1 MTCLLL
7 IIFTLINITTAFILS
22 SNSQYRTNNIYTELH
37 TIVSMEET
45 EQLQPSEALAS
56 SLLMDALQSIE
67 DQKQRPTVIQQAINI
82 LNNLES
88 QANSFSIEEPI
99 AVVKDEKDDAD
110 TADNNDI
117 NSNIS
122 KLTYTAIS
130 TLHSLHMFVHRVHV
144 SKYPKPSR
152 KKKGSSG
159 VVWKTLASLVDSSL
173 GKENAS
179 IGSTVAVLAMG
190 IVLSIVSFDDDTS
203 ITKMITSAVLP
214 NGDKGSD
221 ASKREEDT
229 STKEEAVNTN
239 SSHIVARAVVLEL
252 LQQYT
257 QSANVNKTSSATVD
271 LQIVSK
277 IESGFAVGRKC
288 RHHDKELSQAVDAIL
303 CNQVFGISGD
313 TDDSDVS
320 TTTTISKD
328 ILSPT
333 LSLVSNIRPWQH
345 QTMNISIEKL
355 ITIAGELDLW
365 LSAELLCDAAIQSI
379 SSSELEPATEK
390 KKAALATSFP
400 NGLEAESIL
409 KDSLVLVPKQEE
421 TIAHLATGALVDCT
435 LDYRLYRRADVFAS
449 KYYSWVGPE
458 RYSESRYL
466 HALDTITKLVKK
478 RQVPIIDKQIERVD
492 SMVQRVSKDLPST
505 TTTSGESQDKR
516 IREGDI
522 AIDTMSESI
531 REFSVRKLRASNNHA
546 AAARLAKLWDMEYNT
561 DPLLMQAE
569 LQKKRE
575 TYLQW
580 NDLGCRGEAQP
591 LPELISEPSV
601 LLDQYK
607 LLMGDDKNKE
617 AEIIGFDCEWSDT
630 IQYVALLQLSS
641 TTKSLLLDILAL
653 TKTREGCDAL
663 KSTVGKLFSSS
674 SGVHVIGFGCK
685 DDIKRLRASPCVNDN
700 HWFPQQKDLHIK
712 DLRIL
717 IAEHSD
723 GSQMK
728 HFGLSRACEFFLG
741 KQLDKAEQCSD
752 WLARPLSPEQIEYAS
767 LDAWACAKIF
777 TVLQQKLNR
786 LKQISST

>member
-7 IIFTLINITTAFILS
+7 IIFTLINITTSFILS
-22 SNSQYRTNNIYTELH
+22 SNSQYRTNNIYTELY

-45 EQLQPSEALAS
+45 EQLQTSEALAS
-56 SLLMDALQSIE
+56 SILMDALQSIE

-190 IVLSIVSFDDDTS
+190 IVLSIVSFDDDSS
-203 ITKMITSAVLP
+203 ITKMITSATISP
-214 NGDKGSD
+214 NGDKGS
-221 ASKREEDT
+221 ASSKREEDT

-239 SSHIVARAVVLEL
+239 SSHLVARAVVLEL
-252 LQQYT
+252 LRQYT
-257 QSANVNKTSSATVD
+257 QSAKVNKTSKTTID
-271 LQIVSK
+271 LQIVAK

-288 RHHDKELSQAVDAIL
+288 RHHDKELSQAVDDIL
-303 CNQVFGISGD
+303 CKQVFGISGD
-313 TDDSDVS
+313 TDDNDVS
-320 TTTTISKD
+320 TTTISKD
-328 ILSPT
+328 ILTPT
-333 LSLVSNIRPWQH
+333 VSLVSNIRPWQH
-345 QTMNISIEKL
+345 QTMNISIDKL

-365 LSAELLCDAAIQSI
+365 LSAETLCDAAIESI
-379 SSSELEPATEK
+379 LSSELESSTKK

-409 KDSLVLVPKQEE
+409 RDSLVVVPKQVE
-421 TIAHLATGALVDCT
+421 TIAHLATGALVDCA

-449 KYYSWVGPE
+449 KYYSWVGQA
-458 RYSESRYL
+458 RYAESRYL

-492 SMVQRVSKDLPST
+492 SVVQRVSKDLTS
-505 TTTSGESQDKR
+505 TTTSGENQGKR
-516 IREGDI
+516 IREDDI
-522 AIDTMSESI
+522 AIDTMSERI
-531 REFSVRKLRASNNHA
+531 REFSIRKLRASNNHS

-561 DPLLMQAE
+561 DPLMMQAE
-569 LQKKRE
+569 LQKRRE

-580 NDLGCRGEAQP
+580 
-591 LPELISEPSV
+591 SERFV
-601 LLDQYK
+601 LHRY
-607 LLMGDDKNKE
+607 
-617 AEIIGFDCEWSDT
+617 
-630 IQYVALLQLSS
+630 
-641 TTKSLLLDILAL
+641 
-653 TKTREGCDAL
+653 
-663 KSTVGKLFSSS
+663 STV
-674 SGVHVIGFGCK
+674 
-685 DDIKRLRASPCVNDN
+685 A
-700 HWFPQQKDLHIK
+700 
-712 DLRIL
+712 
-717 IAEHSD
+717 
-723 GSQMK
+723 
-728 HFGLSRACEFFLG
+728 
-741 KQLDKAEQCSD
+741 
-752 WLARPLSPEQIEYAS
+752 
-767 LDAWACAKIF
+767 
-777 TVLQQKLNR
+777 
-786 LKQISST
+786 

>member
-1 MTCLLL
+1 
-7 IIFTLINITTAFILS
+7 
-22 SNSQYRTNNIYTELH
+22 
-37 TIVSMEET
+37 MEET
-45 EQLQPSEALAS
+45 EQLQTSESQLAS
-56 SLLMDALQSIE
+56 SILMDALQSIE

-82 LNNLES
+82 LNNLEY
-88 QANSFSIEEPI
+88 QANTFSIEEESTDN
-99 AVVKDEKDDAD
+99 VVKDMKDDAD

-117 NSNIS
+117 NDINSNIS
-122 KLTYTAIS
+122 KLTFTAIS
-130 TLHSLHMFVHRVHV
+130 TLHSLHMLVHRVHV

-159 VVWKTLASLVDSSL
+159 VVWKTLASLVDSTL

-190 IVLSIVSFDDDTS
+190 VVLSIVSFDDDTS
-203 ITKMITSAVLP
+203 ITKMITSATILP
-214 NGDKGSD
+214 NSDKGSD

-239 SSHIVARAVVLEL
+239 SSHLVARAVVLEL

-257 QSANVNKTSSATVD
+257 QSAKVNKTSSTTID
-271 LQIVSK
+271 LSIVAK

-288 RHHDKELSQAVDAIL
+288 RYHDKELSQAVGDLL
-303 CNQVFGISGD
+303 CNQVLGVSGN

-320 TTTTISKD
+320 TTTISKD
-328 ILSPT
+328 ILTPT
-333 LSLVSNIRPWQH
+333 LSLVSNIRPWQY

-365 LSAELLCDAAIQSI
+365 LSAELLCDAAI
-379 SSSELEPATEK
+379 
-390 KKAALATSFP
+390 
-400 NGLEAESIL
+400 ESVR
-409 KDSLVLVPKQEE
+409 LVVVPKQEE

-435 LDYRLYRRADVFAS
+435 LDYRLYRRADSFAS
-449 KYYSWVGPE
+449 KYYSWVGRE
-458 RYSESRYL
+458 RYAESRYL

-492 SMVQRVSKDLPST
+492 SMVQKVSKDLPSA
-505 TTTSGESQDKR
+505 TTTSGENQGKR
-516 IREGDI
+516 IREDDI

-531 REFSVRKLRASNNHA
+531 REFSIRKLRASNNHS

-561 DPLLMQAE
+561 DPLMMQAE
-569 LQKKRE
+569 LQKRRE

-580 NDLGCRGEAQP
+580 SDRGCPGELQP
-591 LPELISEPSV
+591 LPEVISEPSV

-607 LLMGDDKNKE
+607 LLIDDDKTV
-617 AEIIGFDCEWSDT
+617 IGFDCEWADGISH
-630 IQYVALLQLSS
+630 VALLQLSS
-641 TTKSLLLDILAL
+641 TTKTLLLDIPAL
-653 TKTREGCDAL
+653 TTTKEGCNAL
-663 KSTVGKLFSSS
+663 QSTVGRLFSHS

-685 DDIKRLRASPCVNDN
+685 DDIKRMRASPCVNDN

-752 WLARPLSPEQIEYAS
+752 WLARPLSPEQREYAS
-767 LDAWACAKIF
+767 LDAWACAKIY

-786 LKQISST
+786 L

>member
-1 MTCLLL
+1 
-7 IIFTLINITTAFILS
+7 
-22 SNSQYRTNNIYTELH
+22 
-37 TIVSMEET
+37 MEET
-45 EQLQPSEALAS
+45 EQLQTSESQLAS
-56 SLLMDALQSIE
+56 SILMYSLQSIE

-88 QANSFSIEEPI
+88 QANSFSIEESI
-99 AVVKDEKDDAD
+99 DNVVKDMTDDAD
-110 TADNNDI
+110 TADNDI

-122 KLTYTAIS
+122 KLICTAIS
-130 TLHSLHMFVHRVHV
+130 TLHSLHMLVHRVHV

-159 VVWKTLASLVDSSL
+159 VVWKTLASLVDCTL
-173 GKENAS
+173 GKEDDSLSSA
-179 IGSTVAVLAMG
+179 VAVLAMG
-190 IVLSIVSFDDDTS
+190 VVLSISSFDDDSS
-203 ITKMITSAVLP
+203 ITKMITSAIHH
-214 NGDKGSD
+214 DKRSD
-221 ASKREEDT
+221 ASKRGKQKDDT
-229 STKEEAVNTN
+229 ITKEEAVN
-239 SSHIVARAVVLEL
+239 SSQLVARAVVLGL
-252 LQQYT
+252 LRQYT
-257 QSANVNKTSSATVD
+257 QSVNVNKTSITTVD
-271 LQIVSK
+271 LQIVAK

-288 RHHDKELSQAVDAIL
+288 RQDKELSLAVGDLL
-303 CNQVFGISGD
+303 CNQVLVISGD
-313 TDDSDVS
+313 TDYDDVS
-320 TTTTISKD
+320 TTTISKD
-328 ILSPT
+328 VLTPT

-365 LSAELLCDAAIQSI
+365 LSAETLCDAAI
-379 SSSELEPATEK
+379 
-390 KKAALATSFP
+390 
-400 NGLEAESIL
+400 ESVQ
-409 KDSLVLVPKQEE
+409 SLVVRAPEQG
-421 TIAHLATGALVDCT
+421 TIAHLATGALVDCA
-435 LDYRLYRRADVFAS
+435 LDYRLYRRADSFAS
-449 KYYSWVGPE
+449 KYYSWVGLE
-458 RYSESRYL
+458 RYAESRYL

-478 RQVPIIDKQIERVD
+478 RQVPIIDKQVERVD
-492 SMVQRVSKDLPST
+492 SMVQRVSKDLTS

-516 IREGDI
+516 IRGDDI
-522 AIDTMSESI
+522 AIDTMSESV
-531 REFSVRKLRASNNHA
+531 REFSIRKLRASNNHS

-561 DPLLMQAE
+561 DPLMMQAE
-569 LQKKRE
+569 LQKRRE

-580 NDLGCRGEAQP
+580 NDCLGELQP

-607 LLMGDDKNKE
+607 LLIDDDKTV
-617 AEIIGFDCEWSDT
+617 IGFDCEWADS
-630 IQYVALLQLSS
+630 ISFVALLQLSS
-641 TTKSLLLDILAL
+641 TTKTLLLDIPAL
-653 TKTREGCDAL
+653 TTTREGCNAL
-663 KSTVGKLFSSS
+663 QSTVGKLFSHS

-685 DDIKRLRASPCVNDN
+685 DDVKRLRASPCVDTV

-786 LKQISST
+786 LKQI